1 MAITLDEDIVPLTEA
16 AQFIPRRNGRKPHVS
31 CLYRWTVQGCRG
43 VVLESIQCG
52 ATRCTSRQAIV
63 RFFERL
69 TAAAGLQQKDPSPTP
84 GNDLRVK
91 EIEARLSAE
100 GL

>member
-1 MAITLDEDIVPLTEA
+1 MAITLEEDILPLAEA
-16 AQFIPRRNGRKPHVS
+16 TKIIPRPNGRRPHVS

-52 ATRCTSRQAIV
+52 ATRCTSRQAIA
-63 RFFERL
+63 RFFEQL
-69 TAAAGLQQKDPSPTP
+69 TEAAGLQKQGELTTH
-84 GNDLRVK
+84 GNDLCVR
-91 EIEARLSAE
+91 EIEERLSAE